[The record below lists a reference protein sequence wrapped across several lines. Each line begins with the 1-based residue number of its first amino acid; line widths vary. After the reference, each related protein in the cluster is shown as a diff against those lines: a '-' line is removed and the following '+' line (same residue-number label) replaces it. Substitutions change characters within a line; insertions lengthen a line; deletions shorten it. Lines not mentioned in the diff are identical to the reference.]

1 MKNSNENLMGGTWLL
16 TFLQHQNALFFY
28 NSPKNFSARGALP
41 PCNPPPHKTFLKF
54 SWAVCKFCHFCFYP
68 NLPQKPGRNAVLC
81 TTSALGFFP
90 KMTLTSNNSKFI
102 FYCK

>member
-16 TFLQHQNALFFY
+16 TFLQHQNALFY
-28 NSPKNFSARGALP
+28 YHNPKNFS
-41 PCNPPPHKTFLKF
+41 CNPHRRKLFRSFRGLFVNSFTFAFILTCHK
-54 SWAVCKFCHFCFYP
+54 
-68 NLPQKPGRNAVLC
+68 KPGRNAVLC

-90 KMTLTSNNSKFI
+90 KMTLTPNNNKFI